1 MRHALF
7 LLMLSALPGS
17 VAAQLEFLTVKEIFQ
32 AIKFLEA
39 HPASPANYSSVSPFG
54 PENDETRMPDILA
67 DLSEA
72 ILHCYH
78 PTARYQLADVAQVPW
93 DREGQYAGAENSALI
108 RIRYFGPSLDDPY
121 EINVGLVSRRHQI
134 RTTVVNDN
142 SPIPRNA
149 DCQLANWTT
158 LEP

>member
-7 LLMLSALPGS
+7 VLTLFALPGS
-17 VAAQLEFLTVKEIFQ
+17 VVAQLEFLTVKEIFQ
-32 AIKFLEA
+32 AINFMAA

-72 ILHCYH
+72 ILHCYR
-78 PTARYQLADVAQVPW
+78 PTARYQLADVAQLPW
-93 DREGQYAGAENSALI
+93 DQKGQYADAENSALI
-108 RIRYFGPSLDDPY
+108 RIRYLGPNLDDPY
-121 EINVGLVSRRHQI
+121 EINVGLLSRRHQI
-134 RTTVVNDN
+134 RTTVVNDS

-149 DCQLANWTT
+149 DCRLENWTT

>member
-7 LLMLSALPGS
+7 FLTLLALPGS
-17 VAAQLEFLTVKEIFQ
+17 VLAQLEFLTVKEIFQ
-32 AIKFLEA
+32 AIKFMAA

-78 PTARYQLADVAQVPW
+78 PTARHQLADVAQVPW
-93 DREGQYAGAENSALI
+93 DQEGQYADAENSALI
-108 RIRYFGPSLDDPY
+108 RIHYFGPKFDDPY
-121 EINVGLVSRRHQI
+121 EIDVGLVSRRHQI
-134 RTTVVNDN
+134 RTTVVSDN
-142 SPIPRNA
+142 SPIPWNA
-149 DCQLANWTT
+149 DCRLENWTT